1 MGEVFK
7 IGTIAAEPGTTSYG
21 TIKAVETLDGNVEIP
36 VILVNGT
43 KPGSKLYV
51 GSTIHGNELTGIEV
65 IRRILEQIEPGN
77 LSGTLIA
84 LPVQNP
90 LAFRASTRMTFLEE
104 IDANRTF
111 PGKADGGTSER
122 ISYTLLKIASKSDAV
137 IDLHCG
143 FPNIFCI
150 TQATGYGE
158 TSEKSLT
165 LAKIFG
171 VKLILVPV
179 GKSPAAGDFSSALL
193 TKNIPDITVELGGLR
208 SIEERFVVP
217 GVRGILNVMKYL
229 NMIDGEPEKLDNL
242 VVGNKWVQVLSP
254 CGGVPHY
261 AVDLE
266 DEVSEGDL
274 IASVYNP
281 YTLKNVADVRAPI
294 DGFVNS
300 KGPKSGAFV
309 VQEGE
314 RIATLL
320 ADIIER

>member
-90 LAFRASTRMTFLEE
+90 LAFRASTRMTFLED

-122 ISYTLLKIASKSDAV
+122 ISYILLKIASKSDAV

-158 TSEKSLT
+158 TSEKS
-165 LAKIFG
+165 
-171 VKLILVPV
+171 
-179 GKSPAAGDFSSALL
+179 
-193 TKNIPDITVELGGLR
+193 
-208 SIEERFVVP
+208 
-217 GVRGILNVMKYL
+217 
-229 NMIDGEPEKLDNL
+229 
-242 VVGNKWVQVLSP
+242 
-254 CGGVPHY
+254 
-261 AVDLE
+261 
-266 DEVSEGDL
+266 
-274 IASVYNP
+274 
-281 YTLKNVADVRAPI
+281 
-294 DGFVNS
+294 
-300 KGPKSGAFV
+300 
-309 VQEGE
+309 
-314 RIATLL
+314 
-320 ADIIER
+320 